1 MKIFEYPMS
10 CYAIGAIVILILL
23 YNAVKSS
30 SSGKRNRAELTLQQN
45 ISSALQS
52 DIKEKTI
59 ELENLRARFS
69 NIVDADNAAV
79 EIVSQA
85 HGQAAKIIS
94 DAQDSYNRKAS
105 ECLQLEETSNDK
117 VKKAESDNV
126 ELLLNKNTIEEEIN
140 ILRKEYFDKKT
151 IYDLLAEEIAIFD
164 ERLAF
169 AELGVYEPHFDFT
182 DSEEYK
188 AEIEEIREIQK
199 RFITAKR
206 AAICETDWT
215 VDGSKSKGETL
226 TNRNIK
232 MTLRAFN
239 SECDATIS
247 NARWNNINAMVK
259 RMTYAREQID
269 KLNKSTNIH
278 ITNEYFDSKLMELRL
293 THEYREKI
301 KEERDVR
308 AEASRAEREEKRF
321 LQDMLEAEKEEAKY
335 QKLLDKA
342 TFEASR
348 SHGAQQEAYLE
359 NIKVLEQ
366 ALAEAHTKVARAQA
380 MAEMTK
386 SGWIYIIS
394 NIGSFGP
401 EIIKIGL
408 TRRLDPL
415 DRVRELGSAS
425 VPFTFDVH
433 AIIYSDSAPT
443 LERALHIEFDQYRVN
458 AKNSRKEFF
467 RVPLAEV
474 EKAVK
479 KLAPES
485 TFFQDIEAQEFQET
499 LALRNSKLMIETQR
513 ALNHFPASI

>member
-1 MKIFEYPMS
+1 M
-10 CYAIGAIVILILL
+10 A
-23 YNAVKSS
+23 
-30 SSGKRNRAELTLQQN
+30 AELTLQQDVN
-45 ISSALQS
+45 STTKSELH
-52 DIKEKTI
+52 EKTA
-59 ELENLRARFS
+59 ELESLRTRFS
-69 NIVDADNAAV
+69 GIVDADKAGI
-79 EIVSQA
+79 EIVAQA
-85 HGQAAKIIS
+85 HATATAIIS
-94 DAQDSYNRKAS
+94 DAQDIYDKKIA
-105 ECLQLEETSNDK
+105 ECLKIKENLISEQNKISEGNIELLSDKQSIINETNALRKQYTDKKYIYDHLLEE
-117 VKKAESDNV
+117 V
-126 ELLLNKNTIEEEIN
+126 
-140 ILRKEYFDKKT
+140 
-151 IYDLLAEEIAIFD
+151 AIFD

-182 DSEEYK
+182 DSEEFK

-199 RFITAKR
+199 RFISAKR
-206 AAICETDWT
+206 AATCGTNWT

-226 TNRNIK
+226 TNRNLK

-239 SECDATIS
+239 SECDAAIS
-247 NARWNNINAMVK
+247 NTRWNNVNAMMK
-259 RMTYAREQID
+259 RIIYAREQID
-269 KLNKSTNIH
+269 KLNKSSNIT
-278 ITNEYFDSKLMELRL
+278 ITNEYFESRMMELRL
-293 THEYREKI
+293 THEYREKL

-308 AEASRAEREEKRF
+308 LEASRAEREEKRF

-342 TFEASR
+342 ILEARGSQ
-348 SHGAQQEAYLE
+348 GAQLDSYAE
-359 NIKVLEQ
+359 NIKILEK
-366 ALAEAHTKVARAQA
+366 ALADAHTKVTRAQA

-401 EIIKIGL
+401 EVIKIGL

-443 LERALHIEFDQYRVN
+443 LERALHNEFDQYRVN

-467 RVPLAEV
+467 RVPLTEV

-479 KLAPES
+479 ALAPES

-499 LALRNSKLMIETQR
+499 LALRNARLQVETH
-513 ALNHFPASI
+513 NPIKYFPASI